1 MSNSKKYILS
11 GGGTGGHIYPAIAI
25 ADELKKRNSDHEIL
39 FVGAKNKMEMTKVPA
54 AGYPIKGLWI
64 AGIQRTSLLKN
75 VSVPF
80 KMFDSLLKSYRI
92 LKKFK
97 PNAVIGTGGFASGP
111 LLLVAG
117 WMGIP
122 TLIQEQNSYPGVTNR
137 SLGKKAK
144 AICVA
149 YTDLERFFPKEKIK
163 LTGNP
168 VRKDMLIPANRE
180 NAAKRWNLHPKQK
193 TLLVLG
199 GSLGA
204 AKINELIASNIDW
217 FKAQNIQL
225 LWQCGSLYFEKY
237 KHLNEPN
244 IRVLAYVDHMP
255 EAYALADVILS
266 RAGASTVSELC
277 LIQKPICFIPSPNV
291 AADHQTHNAQHIVKH
306 GGAVMLVEKE
316 ANHKMKEALLPL
328 FEDKACISQMKNAL
342 VRLAKPNATEEIVNE
357 IEKIAL

>member
-1 MSNSKKYILS
+1 MSNPKKYIIS

-25 ADELKKRNSDHEIL
+25 ADELKKRNPKNEIL

-54 AGYPIKGLWI
+54 AGYPIEGLWI
-64 AGIQRTSLLKN
+64 AGIQRTSLIKN
-75 VSVPF
+75 VNVPF
-80 KMFDSLLKSYRI
+80 KMLDSLLKSYRI

-117 WMGIP
+117 WLGIP

-137 SLGKKAK
+137 SLSKKAK
-144 AICVA
+144 SICVA
-149 YTDLERFFPKEKIK
+149 YSGLERFFPKEKIK

-168 VRKDMLIPANRE
+168 VRNDLLTPANRE
-180 NAAKRWNLHPKQK
+180 NAANKWGLERNQK

-204 AKINELIASNIDW
+204 SKINELIALNIEW
-217 FKAQNIQL
+217 FKTQNIQL

-237 KHLNEPN
+237 KHLNETN
-244 IRVLAYVDHMP
+244 IRVLAYLDHMP
-255 EAYALADVILS
+255 EAYAMADVILS

-277 LIQKPICFIPSPNV
+277 LIQKPICFVPSPNV
-291 AADHQTHNAQHIVKH
+291 AADHQTHNAQHIVKQ
-306 GGAVMLVEKE
+306 GGAVILIEKE
-316 ANHKMKEALLPL
+316 ATEKMKEVLMPL
-328 FEDKACISQMKNAL
+328 FDDNERILTMKKALSA
-342 VRLAKPNATEEIVNE
+342 LAKPNATEDIVNE
-357 IEKIAL
+357 IEKIEL

>member
-25 ADELKKRNSDHEIL
+25 ADELKKRNPKNEIL

-54 AGYPIKGLWI
+54 AGYPIEGLWI
-64 AGIQRTSLLKN
+64 AGIQRTSIIKN
-75 VSVPF
+75 LSVPL
-80 KMFDSLLKSYRI
+80 KMLDSLLKSYRI

-117 WMGIP
+117 WLGIP

-144 AICVA
+144 SICVA
-149 YTDLERFFPKEKIK
+149 YTGLERFFPEGKIK
-163 LTGNP
+163 LSGNP
-168 VRKDMLIPANRE
+168 VRKDLLIAASRE
-180 NAAKRWNLHPKQK
+180 QAAIRWALNPSQK

-204 AKINELIASNIDW
+204 GKINELIALHIEW
-217 FKAQNIQL
+217 FKAQNIQV

-237 KHLNEPN
+237 KHFNETS

-255 EAYALADVILS
+255 EAYAMADVILS

-277 LIQKPICFIPSPNV
+277 LIQKPICFVPSPNV
-291 AADHQTHNAQHIVKH
+291 AADHQTHNAQHIVKQ
-306 GGAVMLVEKE
+306 GGAVLLVEKE
-316 ANHKMKEALLPL
+316 AAEKMKETLLPL
-328 FEDKACISQMKNAL
+328 FEDNDRILKMKKALAS
-342 VRLAKPNATEEIVNE
+342 LAKPNATEDIVNE
-357 IEKIAL
+357 IEKIEL